1 VTTVGII
8 AGTGELP
15 VHVAGEVL
23 QRGYRVVAIA
33 FPGLTDPV
41 VEKIANETFWLR
53 LGQLDRAI
61 SILKSRGID
70 RVVMAGKIEK
80 GNLLRFWN
88 IRPDRR
94 ALRLM
99 RSVEDWRDDTILSA
113 IAGELLKDGIV
124 VDEITSWAEKFMAP
138 LGVLTR
144 RSPKMRQWRDIEFGR
159 KMAQGLG
166 ALDIGQT
173 VVVRNA
179 AVIVVEAI
187 EGTDRAIRRVADL
200 DIPCSVVVKMAKPAQ
215 DMRFDVPGVGPSTV
229 DSMVAARAEVLA
241 VEARKTLITDYSEMI
256 RRADRAGISIVGIP
270 PHGPV
275 R

>member
-1 VTTVGII
+1 
-8 AGTGELP
+8 
-15 VHVAGEVL
+15 
-23 QRGYRVVAIA
+23 
-33 FPGLTDPV
+33 
-41 VEKIANETFWLR
+41 
-53 LGQLDRAI
+53 
-61 SILKSRGID
+61 
-70 RVVMAGKIEK
+70 MAGKIEK